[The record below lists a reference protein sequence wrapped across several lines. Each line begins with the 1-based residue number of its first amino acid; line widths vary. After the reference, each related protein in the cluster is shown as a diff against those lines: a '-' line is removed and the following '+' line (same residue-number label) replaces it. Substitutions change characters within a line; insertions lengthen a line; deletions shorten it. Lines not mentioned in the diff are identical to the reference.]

1 MARSKFRRSLRFENL
16 EGRQLLSSGGP
27 TDQQQYMLQLIN
39 EARTNP
45 PAAAAMIGSDTTPD
59 VQATL
64 NYYGVNLQSALQ
76 TISSATPQPPVA
88 WNADL
93 AASAQAQSQ
102 YMANYNIQSHT
113 GANGSTS
120 EQRMQQAGYSNIVSN
135 AENAYA
141 YAGTPFQAMQ
151 AFLIDW
157 GVPSDGHRINI
168 QQPGVSAQNASRDVG
183 IGIVQTNPSSP
194 SSVGP
199 LIVTQDFGSQANE
212 QAQVVGVAYHDNS
225 GSKFYQPGEGQGG
238 LQIDAVNLQ
247 TGQVSST
254 QTWDSGG
261 YELSL
266 SPGQYRIIASL
277 NDQVFQT
284 TNVSI
289 GTVNVEQDFVLSDP
303 WQGGTRESAI
313 AAAQPQLAQPQ
324 PTPPPVAVQ
333 PVVTVP
339 VTYEPAISQAV
350 TPQPGPS
357 QPSAGAQPSLMS
369 LLAPSWTVWNAPLS

>member
-1 MARSKFRRSLRFENL
+1 
-16 EGRQLLSSGGP
+16 
-27 TDQQQYMLQLIN
+27 MLQLIN

-45 PAAAAMIGSDTTPD
+45 SAAAAQVASNITPD

-64 NYYGVNLQSALQ
+64 NYFGVNLQTALQ

-88 WNADL
+88 WNANL
-93 AASAQAQSQ
+93 AASAQTQSQ
-102 YMANYNIQSHT
+102 YMANNNTQSHT
-113 GANGSTS
+113 GAGGSTPL
-120 EQRMQQAGYSNIVSN
+120 QRIQQAGYSNIVSN

-141 YAGTPFQAMQ
+141 YASTPLEAMQ

-168 QQPGVSAQNASRDVG
+168 QQPGVAAQNASRDVG
-183 IGIVQTNPSSP
+183 IGIVATNPSSP
-194 SSVGP
+194 TSVGP
-199 LIVTQDFGSQANE
+199 LIVTQDYGSQSNE
-212 QAQVVGVAYHDNS
+212 PAQLVGVAFYDNS
-225 GSKFYQPGEGQGG
+225 DSHFYAPGEGQGG

-266 SPGQYRIIASL
+266 APGQYRIIASL

-284 TNVSI
+284 TNVSV
-289 GTVNVEQDFVLSDP
+289 GNVNIEQDFVLTNS

-313 AAAQPQLAQPQ
+313 AAAQPQPTPAPVAPQ
-324 PTPPPVAVQ
+324 PI
-333 PVVTVP
+333 VTVP
-339 VTYEPAISQAV
+339 VVQAAKAQPV
-350 TPQPGPS
+350 AAPQPALNVPVTY
-357 QPSAGAQPSLMS
+357 QPVTAQPAAPQPTTSAQPSLMS
-369 LLAPSWTVWNAPLS
+369 LLAPNWSAWNAPLS